1 MKIKENEH
9 ELTLRELLAFF
20 CADVETFLL
29 LDEAQENYL
38 DKLYSKEEIINQLE
52 NSLKKTLSISN
63 FQKVYDIPLFTTLT
77 EFALKE
83 EGFSNQ
89 EIQKAKN
96 HSYKA

>member
-1 MKIKENEH
+1 MKNQNEH
-9 ELTLRELLAFF
+9 ELTLRDLLALF

-52 NSLKKTLSISN
+52 NTLKKTLSISN
-63 FQKVYDIPLFTTLT
+63 FQKVYDIPLFTILT

-83 EGFSNQ
+83 VGFSNQ
-89 EIQKAKN
+89 EIEKAKN